1 MKKDVLNPRKQISV
15 SIPLMVL
22 QDMDSLIDGSMI
34 RSRSHLMH
42 IAVVDYIAR
51 AKIDGL
57 PKQLT
62 IGDVKP
68 KGEHYPPIRKKKK

>member
-1 MKKDVLNPRKQISV
+1 MMKKDVMNPRKQISV

-22 QDMDSLIDGSMI
+22 QDMDSLIDGSLV
-34 RSRSHLMH
+34 RSRSHLVH

-62 IGDVKP
+62 IGDIQPTSRRKP
-68 KGEHYPPIRKKKK
+68 KK

>member
-1 MKKDVLNPRKQISV
+1 MKKDVLNPKKQISV
-15 SIPLMVL
+15 SLPLFVL
-22 QDMDSLIDGSMI
+22 QDMDVLIDGSHI

-62 IGDVKP
+62 IGDVKHP
-68 KGEHYPPIRKKKK
+68 KKGKSKDV

>member
-1 MKKDVLNPRKQISV
+1 MKKDVLNPKKQISV
-15 SIPLMVL
+15 SLPLFVL
-22 QDMDSLIDGSMI
+22 QDMDILIDGSHI

-62 IGDVKP
+62 ISDIKDEPRSRRKP
-68 KGEHYPPIRKKKK
+68 KK

>member
-1 MKKDVLNPRKQISV
+1 MMKKDVMNPRKQISV

-22 QDMDSLIDGSMI
+22 QDMDSLIDGSLV
-34 RSRSHLMH
+34 RSRSHLVH

-51 AKIDGL
+51 SKIDGL

-62 IGDVKP
+62 IGDIQPKPTSRRKP
-68 KGEHYPPIRKKKK
+68 KK